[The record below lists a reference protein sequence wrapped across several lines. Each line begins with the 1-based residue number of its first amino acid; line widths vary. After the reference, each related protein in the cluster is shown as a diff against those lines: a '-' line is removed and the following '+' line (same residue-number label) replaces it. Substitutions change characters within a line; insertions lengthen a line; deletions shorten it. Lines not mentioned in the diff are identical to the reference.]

1 MVKRGYDEIIP
12 SSFRDPSGFLFYQN
26 GVLYRKVNLSYKDN
40 YILLIKSGLYN
51 ALVEDELLIP
61 HMEINETRSK
71 TDDGFKV
78 IQPKPLQFISYPYE
92 WCFSQL
98 KNAALLTLKI
108 QKRALEFGMSLKD
121 CSAYNVQFENG
132 KPIFIDTLSFEKY
145 VEGPPWVAYRQFCQ
159 HFIAP
164 LAIMSYKDI
173 RLNQLS
179 RVYIDSIP
187 LDLASVLLPMK
198 TYLNPRLLMHV
209 HLHSRSQK
217 HFATKTFDPN
227 RSNMKKQSFM
237 AVLDHLEKTV
247 KKLNW
252 QVGNTEWVNYSD
264 QTNYSS
270 KAFSHKKQIVAEFID
285 RLKPSSVWDLG
296 SNIGIYSRIAS
307 IRGIPT
313 ISFDNDPGAVEKNY
327 LKCVSSG
334 ELNIL
339 PLLLD
344 LNNPSPA
351 IGWENKERMNLMQRG
366 PTDSILALAL
376 IHHLVISNNMPLKK
390 IASFFSTICSSLIIE
405 FVPKTD
411 SQVQKLLSTREDI
424 FPDYTQSNFE
434 SVFRQFFNI
443 QQSEKIKESDRKI
456 YRMTSGRK

>member
-1 MVKRGYDEIIP
+1 MVKREYDEIVP

-26 GVLYRKVNLSYKDN
+26 GVLYRKVNPGYKDN
-40 YILLIKSGLYN
+40 YDFLIKSGLYD

-61 HMEINETRSK
+61 HMEIDENWSK
-71 TDDGFKV
+71 ADDGSIV
-78 IQPKPLQFISYPYE
+78 IQPEPLQFISYPYE

-98 KNAALLTLKI
+98 KNAALLTLRI

-121 CSAYNVQFENG
+121 CSAYNLQFKNCR
-132 KPIFIDTLSFEKY
+132 PIFIDTLSFEKY

-159 HFIAP
+159 HFVAP

-237 AVLDHLEKTV
+237 AILDNLEKTV

-252 QVGNTEWVNYSD
+252 QIKDTEWTNYSD
-264 QTNYSS
+264 QTNYSTQ
-270 KAFSHKKQIVAEFID
+270 AFVHKKQIVAEFID
-285 RLKPSSVWDLG
+285 RLKPSGVWDLG

-307 IRGIPT
+307 NRGIPT

-327 LKCVSSG
+327 LNGVSNG

-344 LNNPSPA
+344 LTNPSPA
-351 IGWENKERMNLMQRG
+351 TGWENKERMNLLQRG
-366 PTDSILALAL
+366 PTDTILALAL
-376 IHHLVISNNMPLKK
+376 VHHLAISTNMPLKK
-390 IASFFSTICSSLIIE
+390 IASFFSTICSSIIIE

-424 FPDYTQSNFE
+424 FPEYTQANFE
-434 SVFRQFFNI
+434 SVFRQHFNI
-443 QQSEKIKESDRKI
+443 QRSAKIIESDRTI
-456 YRMTSGRK
+456 YLMTPGCK